1 VRDGDCML
9 RIDDEW
15 FAWANGRML
24 PEAERSRWAEYSPIP
39 FYSYPLAMPPLPVLD
54 DAATAVL
61 RRRVREELENPPTRS
76 EAFLDALLEAPDRV
90 STEALLM
97 KTEVAG
103 FTVTVHEELI
113 EPLARVSHSL
123 KALRE
128 SDSGTAAFL
137 NSLAEMNGYNYRYV
151 EGTRSRSY
159 HSYGLAV
166 DLIPRNYRGKNAY
179 WQWAMYAGEDWWT
192 IPYDERWMPPEAV
205 VQAFED
211 QGFIWGGKWL
221 CFDTMH
227 FEYRPELLLAAR
239 AGDGADGDQS
249 GSWMEESSFSAPS
262 WNAAAAER

>member
-1 VRDGDCML
+1 ML

-15 FAWANGRML
+15 FAWANGRLL
-24 PEAERSRWAEYSPIP
+24 PEAERARWADYSPIP
-39 FYSYPLAMPPLPVLD
+39 FYRYPLAMPPIPALD
-54 DAATAVL
+54 DAAADAL
-61 RRRVREELENPPTRS
+61 RRRVSEELENPPMRS
-76 EAFLDALLEAPDRV
+76 EAFLSALLRAPDRV
-90 STEALLM
+90 STEAMLR

-113 EPLARVSHSL
+113 GPLASVSLSL

-128 SDSGTAAFL
+128 SDPETASFL
-137 NSLAEMNGYNYRYV
+137 KSLVEMNGYNYRYV

-192 IPYDERWMPPEAV
+192 IPYDRRWMPPMAIV
-205 VQAFED
+205 RAFED

-227 FEYRPELLLAAR
+227 FEYRPELLLR
-239 AGDGADGDQS
+239 DGAGDAADGDQP
-249 GSWMEESSFSAPS
+249 GSWIEESSFSAPS